1 MTGNLITV
9 IAVVAAIAWLGV
21 MFVSAIRNRGGEEI
35 APNLRPGIND
45 QELETRRLENGQKAA
60 IAFSAFLALSLPLY
74 FLSEPARQE
83 GFVEQF
89 DEESI
94 ERGAHIVE
102 EFACFSCH
110 GPEGVGGTAS
120 YVEKRSGITV
130 AWLAPAL
137 NDILY
142 RYDEDELNFW
152 ITYGRGNTPMPA
164 WGLAGGGPLNEKQV
178 IDVVNY
184 LKTIQVTQMEAANK
198 SPDPVT
204 VELDKLEA
212 ADSIMQS
219 AVVRQDQVVAE
230 IEQAPADSAGLG
242 PLAEQA
248 RDVLDEAE
256 EGIDTDGD
264 GLSDSAEAEL
274 SAISV
279 EALAVFQT
287 VELIA
292 MDPQVADAEKADE
305 ALATLEQA
313 EETDPIVITNL
324 EAVREAMASG
334 MVGPGG
340 ISEAA
345 AEDLEEIAA
354 DAEVEVPDGPY
365 DTVESAQALVDAL
378 AEDAPELSA
387 DAAAV
392 LDAGSDPDGDGFAT
406 GTERD
411 ITNQVA
417 EANSATVPSLI
428 TVIDLDPTNPESV
441 TGVAD
446 ATTASGFVGNV
457 ESLATSLRVSTENQ
471 ASLLEGEVGG
481 QEFLAESEEAGT
493 YEIDISGVAASMEV
507 SEEEASRAV
516 GLFNGHCARCH
527 TAGYSAGLPFTN
539 EAGSGGFGPAL
550 WDGRPLVQFGPEA
563 EEDDLL
569 IQFLV
574 RGSENETPYG
584 LNGFGS
590 GRMPAFGAILSEADI
605 SLLAKY
611 LRAGNL
617 DGKG

>member
-1 MTGNLITV
+1 
-9 IAVVAAIAWLGV
+9 
-21 MFVSAIRNRGGEEI
+21 
-35 APNLRPGIND
+35 
-45 QELETRRLENGQKAA
+45 
-60 IAFSAFLALSLPLY
+60 
-74 FLSEPARQE
+74 
-83 GFVEQF
+83 
-89 DEESI
+89 
-94 ERGAHIVE
+94 
-102 EFACFSCH
+102 
-110 GPEGVGGTAS
+110 
-120 YVEKRSGITV
+120 
-130 AWLAPAL
+130 
-137 NDILY
+137 
-142 RYDEDELNFW
+142 
-152 ITYGRGNTPMPA
+152 
-164 WGLAGGGPLNEKQV
+164 
-178 IDVVNY
+178 
-184 LKTIQVTQMEAANK
+184 
-198 SPDPVT
+198 
-204 VELDKLEA
+204 
-212 ADSIMQS
+212 
-219 AVVRQDQVVAE
+219 
-230 IEQAPADSAGLG
+230 
-242 PLAEQA
+242 
-248 RDVLDEAE
+248 
-256 EGIDTDGD
+256 
-264 GLSDSAEAEL
+264 
-274 SAISV
+274 
-279 EALAVFQT
+279 
-287 VELIA
+287 
-292 MDPQVADAEKADE
+292 
-305 ALATLEQA
+305 
-313 EETDPIVITNL
+313 
-324 EAVREAMASG
+324 MASG